1 MCHGVLYD
9 DGMIFIYED
18 VKTVVALACEVL
30 QDAAGTTPPPP
41 QKMNSAPLFET
52 MGFRNS
58 GYNFV
63 RAKIFQTC
71 GKKVQGYF
79 SVNHIQ

>member
-9 DGMIFIYED
+9 DVMMFFYED

-41 QKMNSAPLFET
+41 QKMNSVHNLVGTTLDTVE
-52 MGFRNS
+52 
-58 GYNFV
+58 
-63 RAKIFQTC
+63 
-71 GKKVQGYF
+71 
-79 SVNHIQ
+79 